1 MINVS
6 TALTGCHLCPHEC
19 GVDRAAGQRG
29 RCGVGA
35 ELLVARAAPHMWEE
49 PCISG
54 KRGAGAIFFGG
65 CSLGCVF
72 CQNRTLSHD
81 GYGAVVSEA
90 RLGEIML
97 ELQERGV
104 HNIDLV
110 TPTHF
115 ADAIARV
122 LEHVRPRLHIPV
134 IYNCG
139 GYERVETLR
148 RLEGLVDV
156 YLPDLKYASSETA
169 LRYSGAADYPKCALS
184 ALREM
189 RRQCG
194 AVRLDADGMIERGV
208 IVRHLILPGCRHD
221 SIALLRGL
229 AETVPVHDI
238 RLSLM
243 RQYTPDFVDRARYPE
258 LGRRLTGFEYTSV
271 LEVAEQL
278 GFEGYCQQSDSASA
292 AYTPTF
298 DLAGVTRRQPH
309 D

>member
-1 MINVS
+1 MS
-6 TALTGCHLCPHEC
+6 KTLTGCRLCPHEC

-35 ELLVARAAPHMWEE
+35 EILVARAAPHMWEE

-54 KRGAGAIFFGG
+54 ERGAGAVFFGG

-81 GYGAVVSEA
+81 GYGAVVSET

-104 HNIDLV
+104 HDIDLV

-122 LEHVRPRLHIPV
+122 LERVRPQLHIPV

-156 YLPDLKYASSETA
+156 YLPDLKYASGEPA
-169 LRYSGAADYPKCALS
+169 LRYSGAADYPERAMEALC
-184 ALREM
+184 EM
-189 RRQCG
+189 HRQCG
-194 AVRLDADGMIERGV
+194 AVRFGEDGIIKRGV
-208 IVRHLILPGCRHD
+208 IVRHLVLPGCRHD
-221 SIALLRGL
+221 SIALLRRL
-229 AETVPVHDI
+229 AEALPPDDI

-243 RQYTPDFVDRARYPE
+243 RQYTPDFVDRKRYPE

-278 GFEGYCQQSDSASA
+278 GLRGYCQQSGSVGTE
-292 AYTPTF
+292 YTPIF
-298 DLAGVTRRQPH
+298 DLTGV
-309 D
+309 